1 MEKEMKKAPR
11 SREQIL
17 QRAKKL
23 LSDSDKAI
31 AHLDIIIEKSKEKRL
46 H

>member
-1 MEKEMKKAPR
+1 MIKVKKNESSSMK
-11 SREQIL
+11 QIL

-23 LSDSDKAI
+23 LSDSDKAL
-31 AHLDIIIEKSKEKRL
+31 AHLDSIIENAKEKRL